1 MTKPIPMKFDCYIPK
16 PARDIVLRRLFPIP
30 EWDCLR
36 AEWFVDHWEVSL
48 IKNFSVV
55 ATLDYIKPI
64 VELDVLIT
72 EAEALGC
79 NVSKWRYLLK
89 SLPLTASGKNLRS

>member
-16 PARDIVLRRLFPIP
+16 PAKNIVLRRLFPIP

-36 AEWFVDHWEVSL
+36 AEWWIDHWEVSL
-48 IKNFSVV
+48 IKNFSIVT
-55 ATLDYIKPI
+55 TLSYIKQI
-64 VELDVLIT
+64 KDLDVLIT

-79 NVSKWRYLLK
+79 NVSKWRHLLK
-89 SLPLTASGKNLRS
+89 SYPLTASGKKLES